1 MLFLDRVIGAH
12 ALYAR
17 KVYLAPRGSADS

>member
-1 MLFLDRVIGAH
+1 MLFLDRVMGAH

-17 KVYLAPRGSADS
+17 KVYLGPGGSEDS

>member
-17 KVYLAPRGSADS
+17 KIYLEPNVTEDS